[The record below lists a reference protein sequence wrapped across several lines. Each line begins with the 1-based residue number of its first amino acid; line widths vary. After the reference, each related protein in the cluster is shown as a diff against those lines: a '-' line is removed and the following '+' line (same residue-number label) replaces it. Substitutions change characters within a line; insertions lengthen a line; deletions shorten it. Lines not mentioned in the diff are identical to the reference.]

1 MPFRFSAAPAR
12 PAAVAVAAALALVLA
27 ACQDPSG
34 VGLGLLG
41 EDGGTPTG
49 TVIAADS
56 VRLRTDELPFTGG
69 YGDGSSGVRAQTRVL
84 VGHVVDP
91 VVGTADAQAYFDLR
105 PPSTIPGDYREHD
118 ITSVTLR
125 LRRDYVYGDS
135 TATLTVRLHPISA
148 DWDPL
153 SLKPD
158 TALAVGALIAEY
170 EVSAADTL
178 VQLRLPDAWV
188 AANQDVLQDEDFVS
202 EFHGFRLSVADGGA
216 GTPGAVFGFRTV
228 SPTTFPSIMRVVTPE
243 ETVDYPVSETFTA
256 LEWSDP
262 PPPPTDRII
271 LRTADPGLL
280 SFTFSLDDVDSL
292 AVAGGAIRLNIDR
305 TLIENDGVFVRH
317 LPPGASL
324 YGIADTEDSTRVFIT
339 SATIDEDED
348 EEVLTFA
355 SSALTAL
362 LQQALFGDPAFVRY
376 EVALS
381 VSPLGVGFLPIVT
394 GPAPATP
401 AQDRRPRVTLTG
413 IPTPR

>member
-1 MPFRFSAAPAR
+1 MPFRFSAAPVR
-12 PAAVAVAAALALVLA
+12 PAALAVAAALALVLS

-56 VRLRTDELPFTGG
+56 VELRADDLPFTGG

-84 VGHVVDP
+84 VGRVEDP
-91 VVGTADAQAYFDLR
+91 LVGTATAQAYIDLR
-105 PPSTIPGDYREHD
+105 PPATIPGDYREHD

-135 TATLTVRLHPISA
+135 TAEFTVRLHPISA

-153 SLKPD
+153 GLKPD
-158 TALAVGALIAEY
+158 TALAVGDFIAEY
-170 EVSAADTL
+170 TVSATDTL
-178 VQLRLPDAWV
+178 VQMRLPDAWV
-188 AANQDVLQDEDFVS
+188 EANQEALQDEDFVS
-202 EFHGFRLSVADGGA
+202 EFHGFRLSVDDAGA
-216 GTPGAVFGFRTV
+216 GSPGAVFGFRTV

-243 ETVDYPVSETFTA
+243 ETVDYPISETFTG

-262 PPPPTDRII
+262 PLSPTDRII
-271 LRTADPGLL
+271 LRTGDSGLL

-292 AVAGGAIRLNIDR
+292 AVAGGAIRMNIDR

-317 LPPGASL
+317 LPPAASL
-324 YGIADTEDSTRVFIT
+324 YGIADDEDSTRVFIT

-348 EEVLTFA
+348 VLTFA

-381 VSPLGVGFLPIVT
+381 VSPLGVGFLPIVI
-394 GPAPATP
+394 GPVPATP
-401 AQDRRPRVTLTG
+401 TEDRRPRVTLTG